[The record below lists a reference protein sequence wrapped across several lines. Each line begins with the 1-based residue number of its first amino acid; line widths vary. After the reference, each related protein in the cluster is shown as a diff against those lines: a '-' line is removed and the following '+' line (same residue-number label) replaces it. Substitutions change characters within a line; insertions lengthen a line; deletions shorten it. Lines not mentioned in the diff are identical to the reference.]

1 MPSATNQ
8 ATPSIPG
15 VQPLEVVMLIY
26 PGMTMLDV
34 IGPQNVLGLAGR
46 THLIWKSLDPVVSD
60 TGVSLNPSGT
70 FATCPRDVDVL
81 FVPGATNNNALMQD
95 EETLAFLR
103 EFEASA
109 RYITSVCTGSLLLGA
124 AGLLKGYSST
134 CHWAYMDILRDLGI
148 EASNERVHRDRN
160 RFSGGGVTAGI
171 DFGLTLLSELRGE
184 ELART
189 IQLGLQY
196 SPEPPFVSGL
206 PHEAGPE
213 ITRNMLGLIHG
224 VIEEGREIARN
235 VSRRN
240 GSQSG

>member
-1 MPSATNQ
+1 MPNTTSQ
-8 ATPSIPG
+8 KTPSMPG
-15 VQPLEVVMLIY
+15 VPPLEVVMLIY

-46 THLIWKSLDPVVSD
+46 THLVWMSLDPVVSD
-60 TGVSLNPSGT
+60 TGVSLNPSAT
-70 FATCPRDVDVL
+70 FATSPRDVDVL

-95 EETLAFLR
+95 GETLAFLR
-103 EFEASA
+103 EFETSA

-124 AGLLKGYSST
+124 AGLLEGYSST

-148 EASNERVHRDRN
+148 EASDERVHRDRN

-196 SPEPPFVSGL
+196 SPEPPFVSGV

-213 ITRNMLGLIHG
+213 ITRNMMGLIHG
-224 VIEEGREIARN
+224 VIEEGREIAQDVR
-235 VSRRN
+235 RRN
-240 GSQSG
+240 GSPPA